1 MTGKQMLMKTMHYEF
16 AVEEGF
22 KQWDRTAKGKRR
34 AFFKRRIKKASRKL
48 RRDKSFLKEIN
59 E

>member
-1 MTGKQMLMKTMHYEF
+1 MTGKQMLMKITSYTF
-16 AVEEGF
+16 IEEGF
-22 KQWDRTAKGKRR
+22 KQWERNARSKRR
-34 AFFKRRIKKASRKL
+34 SWHKSRMKKTSRKV